1 MLLVAVTNYLTR
13 NNGRKQGFVVGK
25 AAVRSHEGGK
35 LHYRDITNQTAS
47 RKWGQAIKSQRP
59 LPVTNFLRCGSTSQK
74 VPQPT
79 KQHSHLGS
87 KDNLESN
94 QE

>member
-35 LHYRDITNQTAS
+35 SHYRDS
-47 RKWGQAIKSQRP
+47 HKSD
-59 LPVTNFLRCGSTSQK
+59 SQ
-74 VPQPT
+74 
-79 KQHSHLGS
+79 
-87 KDNLESN
+87 
-94 QE
+94 